1 MTYIPD
7 FHRQTVP
14 VVGSM
19 VAECLLP
26 PVLLDA
32 FQMYTDSD
40 CFECCSCVYVLL
52 TAANLTIVGILRLTR
67 VGGRQE

>member
-1 MTYIPD
+1 MLYISD
-7 FHRQTVP
+7 FHWQTIP

-32 FQMYTDSD
+32 FQMY
-40 CFECCSCVYVLL
+40 VLFVSSVVAVDVRGEL
-52 TAANLTIVGILRLTR
+52 EIKFKIDVIV
-67 VGGRQE
+67 